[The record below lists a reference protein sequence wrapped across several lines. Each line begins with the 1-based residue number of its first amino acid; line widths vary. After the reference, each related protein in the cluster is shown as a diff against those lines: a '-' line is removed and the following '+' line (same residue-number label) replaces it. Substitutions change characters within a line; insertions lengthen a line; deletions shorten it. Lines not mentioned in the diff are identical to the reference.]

1 MLPPLA
7 FLAPSGM
14 TLFLGK
20 LNLKEIVPTPPP
32 PQINIPRGDFSLR
45 PDAVYLMVTS
55 GFDEAALLFDD
66 DVDLAGLE
74 ESARLAGIVLVDHN
88 RVATRQVNDDRKC
101 DARPTTS
108 CNVCE
113 TVTPRLRVTVA
124 LLHAL
129 PTASTRRKAC
139 RLLASLLANTLCR
152 QSAHNAIYR
161 HGRVFCGSHPN

>member
-1 MLPPLA
+1 MTTVLSRSTTREFNSPPKSTPKSLA
-7 FLAPSGM
+7 DNF
-14 TLFLGK
+14 
-20 LNLKEIVPTPPP
+20 
-32 PQINIPRGDFSLR
+32 
-45 PDAVYLMVTS
+45 DA
-55 GFDEAALLFDD
+55 
-66 DVDLAGLE
+66 LAG
-74 ESARLAGIVLVDHN
+74 
-88 RVATRQVNDDRKC
+88 KC